1 MKLAICVFIFIQG
14 TVIMKQNSREESS
27 NARQPMRKE
36 KIDVIHRLSEM
47 QYMHESKEMAG

>member
-14 TVIMKQNSREESS
+14 TVIMKQNSREESF
-27 NARQPMRKE
+27 NARQQIRKE